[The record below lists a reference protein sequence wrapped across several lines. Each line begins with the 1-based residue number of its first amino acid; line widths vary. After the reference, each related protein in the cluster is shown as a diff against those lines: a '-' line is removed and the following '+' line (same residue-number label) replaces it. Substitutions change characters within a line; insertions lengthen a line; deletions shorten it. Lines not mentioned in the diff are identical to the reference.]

1 MNQVMRKLIESLDYS
16 RIRAT
21 STPEISNTIP
31 TKDTKDMAEG
41 ITHSYFWPRIGQWLR
56 EYDVV
61 ITETGTASFGI
72 LETRFPAH
80 ITNISQVLYGSI
92 GYSVGALQGAA
103 LASKETQPD
112 RRVILFVGDGSLQL
126 TVQEIATIIRHGLKP
141 IIFVINNNGYTI
153 ERLIHGMNAGYND
166 ITSWKH
172 TKLLDV
178 FGADPEKSRNYQA
191 RSKAELQNLLT
202 DEHFSSAPCIQLV
215 ELFMGQNDAPQALV
229 KVGELTAKRN
239 EERS

>member
-1 MNQVMRKLIESLDYS
+1 M
-16 RIRAT
+16 
-21 STPEISNTIP
+21 
-31 TKDTKDMAEG
+31 
-41 ITHSYFWPRIGQWLR
+41 
-56 EYDVV
+56 
-61 ITETGTASFGI
+61 
-72 LETRFPAH
+72 PAAH
-80 ITNISQVLYGSI
+80 Y
-92 GYSVGALQGAA
+92 
-103 LASKETQPD
+103 LANSP
-112 RRVILFVGDGSLQL
+112 VILTGNPS
-126 TVQEIATIIRHGLKP
+126 
-141 IIFVINNNGYTI
+141 FVINNNGYTI

-178 FGADPEKSRNYQA
+178 FGADPEKSRSYQA
-191 RSKAELQNLLT
+191 RSKAELQKLLT